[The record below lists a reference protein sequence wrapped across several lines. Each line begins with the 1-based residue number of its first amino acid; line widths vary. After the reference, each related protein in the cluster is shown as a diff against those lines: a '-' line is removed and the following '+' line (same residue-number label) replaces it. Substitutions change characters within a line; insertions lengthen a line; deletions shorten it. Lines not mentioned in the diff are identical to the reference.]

1 VTSTTAAQ
9 APQGWEFTGAS
20 LTHERIMGT
29 AERLADEF
37 RATPFREASEMRLG
51 IDRIRAESCVISLW
65 GERGS
70 GKSTVLARAMES
82 LDEDP
87 RFTVLPPISPE
98 FFGPADTLVN
108 VCLASLADQFDAIVG
123 ADSPEADKLALLE
136 LLQDTR
142 RKAALNTLRPGDLWT
157 PGSPRLGEATR
168 EIQSIAGGTDGLWTD
183 IQRLVARL
191 ATHRTDCDAI
201 VVGIDDADLMR
212 SDAVMQLIREARLL
226 GSCRHLVVILAG
238 QESEVR
244 GGFLREALEDS
255 VGLTVAG
262 EMPPERRA
270 DLEAVVSAQMRK
282 AFPRSMSFT
291 MESPTWEEQ
300 LAFRGV
306 TGAPLRSLVLEA
318 SRVFLG
324 DDRQPQFWLAEPGGG
339 HAQTVIPGPFSP
351 NLRNLAQLQTGLAA
365 RLPRLAGHD
374 RVTQMR
380 TVFELFLSTVDVP
393 YGAKQP
399 PEYSFDLDD
408 PDNPSSTI
416 RATVDFSGLQGFA
429 VTGAWRDIYVLDATS
444 RPESYDL
451 RPFRAHQG
459 HWRLQS
465 SSADPIEDVRG
476 VRSLLLALQGL
487 LAESTDVSLD
497 ERSQL
502 TTGLKPETYEFAQV
516 VRVHGKDVRGPVV
529 TLPESPTLTAT
540 LRVAAAWNDLVRRAA
555 DERLALVDVFALVL
569 RATHDIFFLDQAA
582 RLGGYD
588 LDYRQALADVDAAA
602 GDCFDR
608 IGRGDCLLLL
618 HQHFL
623 SWYQYLVPWQW
634 NEAFFEADEI
644 GGFCARL
651 VETSRGTVAHSS
663 PTRTYPNASLAS
675 GLRRVCSDA
684 GRKEKVE
691 SSGWA
696 GGYQVA
702 VDTLD
707 IQLPANWDRLRQVF
721 LRDRVARAAGPEA
734 VAQVLSKPAEDDAQA
749 IDASDRLLS
758 YAIARLNNW
767 ANEASD

>member
-1 VTSTTAAQ
+1 MTSTTAAQ
-9 APQGWEFTGAS
+9 APQGWGFAGAS
-20 LTHERIMGT
+20 LIHERIMAT

-37 RATPFREASEMRLG
+37 RETPFREASGMRLG
-51 IDRIRAESCVISLW
+51 LDRIRAESHVISIW

-70 GKSTVLARAMES
+70 GKSTMLAKAMES
-82 LDEDP
+82 LDKKP

-108 VCLASLADQFDAIVG
+108 VFLASLADQFDGIVG
-123 ADSPEADKLALLE
+123 ADSPEPDKLALLE
-136 LLQDTR
+136 LLQNTR
-142 RKAALNTLRPGDLWT
+142 RKAALNTLRPGELWT

-168 EIQSIAGGTDGLWTD
+168 EIQSIAGGTEGLWTD

-191 ATHRTDCDAI
+191 ATQRTDCDAI

-212 SDAVMQLIREARLL
+212 SDAVMQLVREARLL

-244 GGFLREALEDS
+244 GGFLREALEDT

-262 EMPPERRA
+262 EMPPERRG

-291 MESPTWEEQ
+291 IESPTWEEQ
-300 LAFRGV
+300 LAFRGP

-318 SRVFLG
+318 SRVFL
-324 DDRQPQFWLAEPGGG
+324 DDNRQPQFWLAEPGVG
-339 HAQTVIPGPFSP
+339 HAQVVIPGPFSP
-351 NLRNLAQLQTGLAA
+351 NLRNLAQLHTALAA
-365 RLPRLAGHD
+365 GLPRLDGDD
-374 RVTQMR
+374 RVTRMR

-393 YGAKQP
+393 YGARQA
-399 PEYSFDLDD
+399 PEYSFDLEG
-408 PDNPSSTI
+408 STSTV
-416 RATVDFSGLQGFA
+416 RATIDFSGLRGIA
-429 VTGAWRDIYVLDATS
+429 VPGAWCDIDVMDTTS

-451 RPFRAHQG
+451 RPLRAQLG
-459 HWRLQS
+459 QWRVQS
-465 SSADPIEDVRG
+465 SSADPIDDVRG

-487 LAESTDVSLD
+487 LAESTDVRLD

-502 TTGLKPETYEFAQV
+502 TTGFNLGTYEFAQL
-516 VRVHGKDVRGPVV
+516 VRVHGKPMQGPVI

-540 LRVAAAWNDLVRRAA
+540 LRVASAWNDLVRRAV
-555 DERLALVDVFALVL
+555 DERLALIDVFALVL
-569 RATHDIFFLDQAA
+569 RATHEIFFLDQAP

-588 LDYRQALADVDAAA
+588 LEYRQALAEVDAAA
-602 GDCFDR
+602 RDCFDR
-608 IGRGDCLLLL
+608 IFRGDRLLLL

-623 SWYQYLVPWQW
+623 SWYQYVVPWQW
-634 NEAFFEADEI
+634 NEAFFEADDI
-644 GGFCARL
+644 LRFCTRL

-675 GLRRVCSDA
+675 GLRRVSSDA

-691 SSGWA
+691 SFGWA

-702 VDTLD
+702 VDALD

-734 VAQVLSKPAEDDAQA
+734 VALVLSKPTEDDSQA
-749 IDASDRLLS
+749 IDDSERLLS
-758 YAIARLNNW
+758 FATARLNNW
-767 ANEASD
+767 ANETAY